1 MSAKQ
6 ITYLRKQPFIASLY
20 IKAVLNTLI
29 KTMTNTWSTQALTQQ
44 YCVSG
49 QTIER
54 RNLQRYIKFCKF
66 SNSDYVPVTYPFV
79 IAFPLLMRLMTSA
92 HFPIPILGLIHYK
105 NSITQHAP
113 ILKNAILTIICS
125 ASNDNTTVKGRFIE
139 TQMDIFV
146 DGQLVWA
153 CTSTFLQKSRQSEAN
168 KHSQSAEAS
177 SGNNVLGPD
186 NNVLRPD
193 NNVLRPDNNV
203 LLDAQG
209 MQTVSS
215 FEYHRLHALKYAY
228 ISGDTNPIHL
238 HSIPAK
244 LMGFRSTIMHGM
256 FAKAHVL
263 AQLEAVIDIQHISI
277 EVQFKSAIFLPTQ
290 VCLNVA
296 LSPKNNTFSLTNSN
310 KRVSHLSGVIYPL
323 LNKTN

>member
-1 MSAKQ
+1 MIAKQ
-6 ITYLRKQPFIASLY
+6 ITYLRKQPFIAPLY
-20 IKAVLNTLI
+20 VKAVLNTLI

-49 QTIER
+49 QAIER

-92 HFPIPILGLIHYK
+92 HFPISILGLIHYK

-125 ASNDNTTVKGRFIE
+125 ASNDNTT
-139 TQMDIFV
+139 
-146 DGQLVWA
+146 
-153 CTSTFLQKSRQSEAN
+153 
-168 KHSQSAEAS
+168 AEAS

-186 NNVLRPD
+186 NNVLR
-193 NNVLRPDNNV
+193 LDNNV

-296 LSPKNNTFSLTNSN
+296 LSPKNNTFSLTNSK
-310 KRVSHLSGVIYPL
+310 KRVTHLSGVIYPL

>member
-1 MSAKQ
+1 M
-6 ITYLRKQPFIASLY
+6 
-20 IKAVLNTLI
+20 LNTLI

-54 RNLQRYIKFCKF
+54 RNLKRYIKFCRF

-92 HFPIPILGLIHYK
+92 LFPISILGLIHYK

-125 ASNDNTTVKGRFIE
+125 ACNDNTTVKGRFIE
-139 TQMDIFV
+139 TQIDIFV
-146 DGQLVWA
+146 NGQLVWA
-153 CTSTFLQKSRQSEAN
+153 CTSTFLQKSRQNKAN
-168 KHSQSAEAS
+168 KHSQSAESS

-193 NNVLRPDNNV
+193 NNVL
-203 LLDAQG
+203 LDAQS

-215 FEYHRLHALKYAY
+215 FEYHRLDALKYAY

-263 AQLEAVIDIQHISI
+263 AQLEAVIDIQHISM

-310 KRVSHLSGVIYPL
+310 KRVTHLSGVIYPL